1 MWYLEDP
8 QKKKDGGLTH
18 GIENLDSHRSAFVYC
33 RSVGLA
39 SLKDEEIAL
48 DQEQMIAG
56 GR

>member
-1 MWYLEDP
+1 MRYLEDP

-18 GIENLDSHRSAFVYC
+18 GIENWDSHRSAFVYC

-39 SLKDEEIAL
+39 SFQEEEIAL

>member
-8 QKKKDGGLTH
+8 QKEKDGELTH

-39 SLKDEEIAL
+39 SFQEEDIPS
-48 DQEQMIAG
+48 DQE
-56 GR
+56 